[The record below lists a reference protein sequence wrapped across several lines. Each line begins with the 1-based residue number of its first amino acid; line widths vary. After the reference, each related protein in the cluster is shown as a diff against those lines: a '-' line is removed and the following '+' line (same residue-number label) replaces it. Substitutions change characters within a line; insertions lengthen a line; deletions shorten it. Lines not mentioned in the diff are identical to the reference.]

1 MPISTGSA
9 ASGPV
14 TNALRPTATP
24 TNSRIMSPPRGS
36 RRPTDDRTSSGSK
49 HGPTVLYNLHLMLRR
64 FALREHDHATY
75 RVHWR
80 PDAVGFVAG
89 TCRSAQGCSV
99 RLRTARYQPAGR
111 SEWTAGGRTTAA
123 EGRQPAA
130 AKRVGGSRKVCR
142 HRHSTG

>member
-24 TNSRIMSPPRGS
+24 TNRRVISPPRGS

-49 HGPTVLYNLHLMLRR
+49 HGRTVLYNLHLMLCR
-64 FALREHDHATY
+64 FEFTDHDHANS
-75 RVHWR
+75 RFHWR
-80 PDAVGFVAG
+80 ADAVGFVAG

-111 SEWTAGGRTTAA
+111 SEWTAGGRTT
-123 EGRQPAA
+123 EGERLPHAP
-130 AKRVGGSRKVCR
+130 
-142 HRHSTG
+142 